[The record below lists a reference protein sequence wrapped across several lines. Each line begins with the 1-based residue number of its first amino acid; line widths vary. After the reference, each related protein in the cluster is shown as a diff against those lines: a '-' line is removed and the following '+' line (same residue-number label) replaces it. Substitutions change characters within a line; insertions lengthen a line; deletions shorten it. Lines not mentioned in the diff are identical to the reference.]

1 MDKLMENR
9 FKIYTSMF
17 FDWLTFTLTFYMTAS
32 FILSFA
38 HSPLF
43 IVFNTLNIALISL
56 FTKVSH
62 KSYGKKRGNILI
74 LITVLTLA
82 ALIYFLGYFNVS
94 QTLIKL

>member
-1 MDKLMENR
+1 MDKQMENK
-9 FKIYTSMF
+9 FKIYASMF
-17 FDWLTFTLTFYMTAS
+17 FDWLTFTLCFYMTAS

-43 IVFNTLNIALISL
+43 IIFNTLNIVLISH
-56 FTKVSH
+56 FAEVTH

-74 LITVLTLA
+74 LITVLSLV

-94 QTLIKL
+94 KTLIKL

>member
-1 MDKLMENR
+1 MENK
-9 FKIYTSMF
+9 FKIYLSMF
-17 FDWLTFTLTFYMTAS
+17 FDWLTFTLCFYMTAS

-43 IVFNTLNIALISL
+43 IVFNTLNIVLISH

-62 KSYGKKRGNILI
+62 KSYGKKRANILI
-74 LITVLTLA
+74 LITVLSLV

-94 QTLIKL
+94 KTLIKL

>member
-1 MDKLMENR
+1 MDKQMENK
-9 FKIYTSMF
+9 FKIYASMF

-43 IVFNTLNIALISL
+43 IIFNTLNIALISL

-62 KSYGKKRGNILI
+62 KSYGKKWANILI
-74 LITVLTLA
+74 LITVLSLV

-94 QTLIKL
+94 KVLVKI

>member
-1 MDKLMENR
+1 MDKQMENK
-9 FKIYTSMF
+9 FKIYASMF

-43 IVFNTLNIALISL
+43 IIFNTLNIALISL

-62 KSYGKKRGNILI
+62 KPYGKKWANILI
-74 LITVLTLA
+74 LITVLSLA

-94 QTLIKL
+94 KVLVKI

>member
-1 MDKLMENR
+1 MDKQMENK
-9 FKIYTSMF
+9 FKIYASMF

-43 IVFNTLNIALISL
+43 IIFNTLNIVLISH
-56 FTKVSH
+56 FAEVSH
-62 KSYGKKRGNILI
+62 KSYGKKRGNILM

-82 ALIYFLGYFNVS
+82 VLIYFLGYFNVS
-94 QTLIKL
+94 KTLVKL

>member
-1 MDKLMENR
+1 MDKQMENK
-9 FKIYTSMF
+9 FKICASIF

-43 IVFNTLNIALISL
+43 IIFYTLNIVLISL

-62 KSYGKKRGNILI
+62 KSYGKKRGNILM

-82 ALIYFLGYFNVS
+82 VLIYFLGYFNVS
-94 QTLIKL
+94 KTLVKL

>member
-1 MDKLMENR
+1 MDKQMENK
-9 FKIYTSMF
+9 FKIYASMF

-43 IVFNTLNIALISL
+43 IIFYTLNIVLISL

-62 KSYGKKRGNILI
+62 KSYGKKRGNILM

-82 ALIYFLGYFNVS
+82 VLIYFLGYFNVS
-94 QTLIKL
+94 KVLVKI

>member
-1 MDKLMENR
+1 MDKQMENK
-9 FKIYTSMF
+9 FKIYASMF

-38 HSPLF
+38 HSYLF
-43 IVFNTLNIALISL
+43 IIFYTLNIVLISH

-62 KSYGKKRGNILI
+62 KSYGKRRANILM

-82 ALIYFLGYFNVS
+82 VLIYFLGYFNVS
-94 QTLIKL
+94 KTLVKL

>member
-1 MDKLMENR
+1 MDKQMENK
-9 FKIYTSMF
+9 FKIYASIF

-43 IVFNTLNIALISL
+43 IIFYTLNIVLISL

-62 KSYGKKRGNILI
+62 KSYGKKRGNILM

-82 ALIYFLGYFNVS
+82 VLIYFLGYFNVS
-94 QTLIKL
+94 KTLVKL